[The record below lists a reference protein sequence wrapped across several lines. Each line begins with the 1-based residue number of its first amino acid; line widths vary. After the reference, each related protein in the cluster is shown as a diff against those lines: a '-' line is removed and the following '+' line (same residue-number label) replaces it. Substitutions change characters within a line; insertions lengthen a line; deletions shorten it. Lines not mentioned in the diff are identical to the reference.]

1 MRNINRF
8 YYGVLTVVMAF
19 VLVTFASQAVEK
31 KVKVYVSIVPQ
42 EYFVERVGGD
52 MVEVAA
58 LVLPGDS
65 PATYQPTP
73 QQIAGLSSADLY
85 FRIGVPFEKGF
96 MPKIKGLSDK
106 LKIIDTRK
114 GITLRIM
121 KAHHHHDGDDAD
133 TDESEHAGKDPHI
146 WLNPMNIKI
155 QAKTIADAL
164 IQVDPDGKDLYNEN
178 YKKFCTDLDKLN
190 EQLAKS
196 LEPVK
201 GETLMVFH
209 PAWGYFADQ
218 YGLKQEAIEI
228 EGKNPS
234 AKQLARMIDEAKK
247 DNIRVIFVQPQFSK
261 AAASNVAQAIN
272 GAVVAVNPLSKD
284 YIDNLKAVA
293 NKIEAALS
301 EQK

>member
-1 MRNINRF
+1 MKNINSC
-8 YYGVLTVVMAF
+8 YYGIIVLVMAF
-19 VLVTFASQAVEK
+19 TLAAFSSQAAAK

-52 MVEVAA
+52 RVEVAA

-73 QQIAGLSSADLY
+73 QQIAGLSTAELY

-96 MPKIKGLSDK
+96 MPKIAGLNAG

-114 GITLRIM
+114 GIKLRTM
-121 KAHHHHDGDDAD
+121 KAHHHHGEEAAAE
-133 TDESEHAGKDPHI
+133 ESEQAVKDPHI
-146 WLNPMNIKI
+146 WLNPLNIKI
-155 QAKTIADAL
+155 QAKTIAEAL
-164 IQVDPDGKDLYNEN
+164 IQVDPEGKDLYNEN
-178 YKKFCTDLDKLN
+178 YQKFCADLDKLN
-190 EQLAKS
+190 EQLIKS
-196 LEPVK
+196 LKSVK

-209 PAWGYFADQ
+209 PSWGYFADQ

-234 AKQLARMIDEAKK
+234 AKQLARMIDEARE

-272 GAVVAVNPLSKD
+272 GVVISVDPLSRD
-284 YIDNLKAVA
+284 YIGNLEAVA
-293 NKIEAALS
+293 AKIESALS